1 MFEKTTQTNIPLPD
15 QLAEVRSQ
23 LKKLKATEKDLVA
36 EIRDL
41 GGVKGAFVEAYLS
54 ETTRR
59 SLDTEAVK
67 NEYGDALDQFYRETN
82 VVSVKLREIDAE

>member
-1 MFEKTTQTNIPLPD
+1 MFEKTTQTNLPLPD

-23 LKKLKATEKDLVA
+23 LKKLKADEKKLVA

-41 GGVKGAFVEAYLS
+41 GDVKGAFVEAYLS
-54 ETTRR
+54 ETTGR

-67 NEYGDALDQFYRETN
+67 QKFREALDPFYRETP
-82 VVSVKLREIDAE
+82 VVSVKFREIDAG

>member
-1 MFEKTTQTNIPLPD
+1 MFEKTEPTNLPLPD

-41 GGVKGAFVEAYLS
+41 GDVKGAFVEAYLL

-67 NEYGDALDQFYRETN
+67 SEYGDALDPFY
-82 VVSVKLREIDAE
+82 

>member
-1 MFEKTTQTNIPLPD
+1 MVEKTTQTNIPLPD

-41 GGVKGAFVEAYLS
+41 GDVKGAFVEAYLL

-59 SLDTEAVK
+59 SLDTKAVET
-67 NEYGDALDQFYRETN
+67 EYGDALDPFYRETN